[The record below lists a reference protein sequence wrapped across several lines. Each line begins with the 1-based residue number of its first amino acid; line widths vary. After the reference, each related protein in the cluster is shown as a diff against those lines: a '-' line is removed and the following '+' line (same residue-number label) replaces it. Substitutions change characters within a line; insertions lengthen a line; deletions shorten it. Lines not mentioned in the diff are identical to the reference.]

1 MKEQDCCAK
10 EHSFKN
16 MGYNFQGFP
25 LWRDWGRNTPNSQ
38 IPHHQKP
45 VSLIR
50 VPSNKLLYTINKN
63 LVPQNVTWNRPLKS
77 KRGLQWGTVPLID
90 QTLMQTLHLGCK
102 TPKKYTFLSFST
114 KTRDYLFIKQHYMQ
128 LLQSPCGLSNLCG

>member
-10 EHSFKN
+10 VHSFKN
-16 MGYNFQGFP
+16 MGCNLQGFP
-25 LWRDWGRNTPNSQ
+25 LWVGGRNTPNSQ

-50 VPSNKLLYTINKN
+50 VPSNKFLYTINKS
-63 LVPQNVTWNRPLKS
+63 LVPLNVTWNRPLKS
-77 KRGLQWGTVPLID
+77 KRGLWWGTVPLID
-90 QTLMQTLHLGCK
+90 QTPTQILHLGCK
-102 TPKKYTFLSFST
+102 TPQKYAFLSFST
-114 KTRDYLFIKQHYMQ
+114 KTWDYLFIKQHYMQ